1 MSLTNGF
8 GHLLN
13 SNWDSDLNDEE
24 CSGDCILDNIRN
36 FKKNQNQKRK
46 VCFIIQDENSKTII
60 SKLFWQHCA
69 EGNTKGVHILIIYP
83 LFDNPLTWT
92 RN

>member
-1 MSLTNGF
+1 MKIKR
-8 GHLLN
+8 
-13 SNWDSDLNDEE
+13 E
-24 CSGDCILDNIRN
+24 
-36 FKKNQNQKRK
+36 KRK

-92 RN
+92 RNSIHNKTHLKIEFLTGILIQFKIIEC